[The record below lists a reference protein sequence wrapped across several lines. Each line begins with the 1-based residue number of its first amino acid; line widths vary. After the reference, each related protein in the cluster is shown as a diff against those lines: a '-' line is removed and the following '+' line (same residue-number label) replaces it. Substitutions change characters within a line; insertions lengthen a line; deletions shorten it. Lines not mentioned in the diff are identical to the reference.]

1 MGYRGKYQCGRPDAW
16 GNGRKRGGK
25 HMWKRL
31 LEEHPVVFEAFNWAV
46 LVLSVGAFGLALGY
60 FLSVTAVGL

>member
-1 MGYRGKYQCGRPDAW
+1 
-16 GNGRKRGGK
+16 
-25 HMWKRL
+25 MWKRL
-31 LEEHPVVFEAFNWAV
+31 LEEHPVVFEAFNWVV